1 MSGIWGVVDSTGE
14 SGITSLADKMAL
26 ALRHRDWFMVE
37 HVADQ
42 DERAAIGRVGIGLF
56 NKAPQP
62 VWNANHTV
70 AVVMAGEIYKVDG
83 VEKLEGGQ
91 SPEQLALELYAQAGA
106 ELAQHLNGAFIIG
119 IWDKVR
125 QRLVITNDRFG
136 FYPLFYTTYGGR
148 LLFAPEMKGILCDER
163 FPRRLDLT
171 ALAEY
176 VRFQHLLGERTFFED
191 IQFLPNAS
199 TLVYD
204 LKTGTCTIRPYWTFD
219 NIPYRPD
226 VSFADAVVETGRLL
240 RQAVQRLSGDSYRPG
255 VFLSGGLDS
264 RTILGLV
271 ERRPVASLTFG
282 AKNCRDVYYA
292 ERIAKAAGSEHHWI
306 DLPNGVWVKEQ
317 VDFHL
322 ELTEGLHSWIHA
334 HGMSALP
341 LARQVMDINLTGW
354 DGGTVMGHPDSIEP
368 LQTRAVDDAALIAHV
383 FYEFNQKSTWP
394 SITESEEYVLYCEPL
409 RKTMAGLAF
418 DSFRADFSRYLN
430 CRSDVR
436 SEYFFL
442 RNHCGRLT
450 QNMVTLARSHVEV
463 RFPFFDYEL
472 FEFLYAL
479 PATVRGGRT
488 LYRAVV
494 QRETPPLAYI
504 PYDHDEFLPT
514 THVLMRELHA
524 LPVKLKRRFNR
535 HIWPIFTERFTLYAD
550 YENYLRGEL
559 REWAEGILYDRRTTE
574 RGLFNPDFIRS
585 LWARHQSGREQWTL
599 GKIAPLMTYEMMLRK
614 FAD

>member
-1 MSGIWGVVDSTGE
+1 MSGIWGVVDSTGKIE
-14 SGITSLADKMAL
+14 ITALADKMAL

-42 DERAAIGRVGIGLF
+42 DECVAIGRVGIGLF
-56 NKAPQP
+56 NKVPQP
-62 VWNANHTV
+62 LWNANATV
-70 AVVMAGEIYKVDG
+70 AIVMAGEIYKVDG
-83 VEKLEGGQ
+83 TEKLEGRQ

-119 IWDKVR
+119 IWDKAR

-136 FYPLFYTTYGGR
+136 FYPLFYTTYGRR
-148 LLFAPEMKGILCDER
+148 LLFAPEIKGILCDAR

-171 ALAEY
+171 ALAQY

-271 ERRPVASLTFG
+271 ARRPAASLTFG

-292 ERIAKAAGSEHHWI
+292 ERIAKTVGSEHHWV
-306 DLPNGVWVKEQ
+306 DLPNGNWVKEH

-334 HGMSALP
+334 HGVSALP
-341 LARQVMDINLTGW
+341 LTRQVMDINLTGW
-354 DGGTVMGHPDSIEP
+354 DGGTIVGGFPASQA
-368 LQTRAVDDAALIAHV
+368 LVAVDDAALVSWA
-383 FYEFNQKSTWP
+383 FQLFNQTFTWP
-394 SITESEEYVLYCEPL
+394 SITEAEEHLLYCEPI
-409 RKTMAGLAF
+409 RKQMLGLAL
-418 DSFRADFSRYLN
+418 DSFQADLSRYFHY
-430 CRSDVR
+430 RPDVR
-436 SEYFFL
+436 GEYFYL

-450 QNMVTLARSHVEV
+450 QNMVAIARSHVEV
-463 RFPFFDYEL
+463 RFPYFDYEL
-472 FEFLYAL
+472 FEFLYSL
-479 PATVRGGRT
+479 PVTVRGDKT

-494 QRETPPLAYI
+494 QRETPQLAYI

-535 HIWPIFTERFTLYAD
+535 HIRPIFAERFTLYAD

-559 REWAEGILYDRRTTE
+559 REWAEGILYDRRTLE
-574 RGLFNPDFIRS
+574 RGIFNPDFIRS

-614 FAD
+614 FVD